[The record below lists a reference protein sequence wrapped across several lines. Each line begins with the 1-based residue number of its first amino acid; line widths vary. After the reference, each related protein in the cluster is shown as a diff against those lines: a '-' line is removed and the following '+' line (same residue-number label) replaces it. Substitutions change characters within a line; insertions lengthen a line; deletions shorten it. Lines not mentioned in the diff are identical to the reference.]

1 MENEFNPNVRFR
13 AVRSSFSNCICEGC
27 HKTGTVTMF
36 DVPETKYFNGRTLRT
51 RKIAY
56 WLCDDCL
63 KKLAKAVEKS
73 VNEMEGED

>member
-13 AVRSSFSNCICEGC
+13 AVRSSLQNCICESC
-27 HKTGTVTMF
+27 HKTGVVTMF
-36 DVPETKYFNGRTLRT
+36 ELPETKYFNGKTLKT
-51 RKIAY
+51 KGHPY

-63 KKLAKAVEKS
+63 RKLAKVVKES